1 MEERSCDFRR
11 KMGKGGCYRGSNLG
25 CGAVVALGFDVP
37 AGLAQGVGRI
47 EDGLVLGRR
56 QLSGAN
62 VLISRLGMALAFG
75 QILTV
80 VLVDVGIAGRQAF
93 GTQEQR
99 LGLRQPILCQD
110 KKTKKANS

>member
-75 QILTV
+75 QILTCNCNTNIYIYIH
-80 VLVDVGIAGRQAF
+80 LLLFFLISF
-93 GTQEQR
+93 
-99 LGLRQPILCQD
+99 PFF
-110 KKTKKANS
+110 SMFFF